1 MSFTMILIAEA
12 VRIIMK
18 MTFMLWLLGGFC
30 SKLAFGGE
38 HIGNI
43 QQLKYFSL
51 LQTINNWFNHHHRC
65 IVVNIA
71 KGDDEYNY
79 EI

>member
-1 MSFTMILIAEA
+1 MSFTMILIAKA

-30 SKLAFGGE
+30 SILASGGE

-43 QQLKYFSL
+43 QLLKYFNL
-51 LQTINNWFNHHHRC
+51 LQTIFNRFNHRHWC

-71 KGDDEYNY
+71 KGDDEYNN

>member
-30 SKLAFGGE
+30 SKLASRGE

-43 QQLKYFSL
+43 QQLKYFYL
-51 LQTINNWFNHHHRC
+51 LQTIINRFNHHHRC
-65 IVVNIA
+65 ILA
-71 KGDDEYNY
+71 KGDDEYNN